1 VSVELS
7 SPEGRDHAQPVS
19 AASPR
24 RRLGRVAL
32 VVTGFVL
39 LLAGCAS
46 DAPLDTFSPEG
57 PQAQTID
64 DLAVPVFIV
73 AGVVFFLVLG
83 FLLAIAVKFRD
94 KGQGV
99 EGAGDADDP
108 DFVFP
113 KQTHGVVPL
122 ELGWTIL
129 PAALLAVIGIF
140 TVATIFDLAE
150 QPEGDDVISITVI
163 GQQWWW
169 EYQYDTNG
177 DGEADIIT
185 ANEMVIPAGVPI
197 DLSIES
203 RDVIHSFWIP
213 ALNGKKDAVPGRSH
227 DLTMEADEPG
237 QYRGQCTEYCG
248 LSHAN
253 MRMRVY
259 ALDQA
264 DYDTWVENQL
274 AEAPIPEEGT
284 DAAAGQQA
292 FIQACSNC
300 HVINGLE
307 PEDFE
312 GAQQVSGAAPNLTHF
327 MSRTT
332 FAGSLFDT
340 YIPPGPEDQADDLG
354 YLEILEEGEFNRAVL
369 EEWLRNPPAMKPM
382 APEPNQFSDGVG
394 RGMPDLNLS
403 ETQIDQLVA
412 YLETLE

>member
-1 VSVELS
+1 V
-7 SPEGRDHAQPVS
+7 P
-19 AASPR
+19 AAPPR
-24 RRLGRVAL
+24 RRLARAGL
-32 VVTGFVL
+32 LTGL
-39 LLAGCAS
+39 LLALAGCAS
-46 DAPLDTFSPEG
+46 DAPLDTFKPEG
-57 PQAQTID
+57 PEAQTID
-64 DLAVPVFIV
+64 NLAVPVFLV
-73 AGVVFFLVLG
+73 AGVVFVLVLG
-83 FLLAIAVKFRD
+83 AILLISIKFRD
-94 KGQGV
+94 KGPV
-99 EGAGDADDP
+99 GDETDP

-113 KQTHGVVPL
+113 KQTHGIIPL
-122 ELGWTIL
+122 ELTWTII
-129 PAALLAVIGIF
+129 PALVLAVIAPF
-140 TVATIFDLAE
+140 TVITIFDLAD
-150 QPEGDDVISITVI
+150 PAEGNEVIDITVI

-185 ANEMVIPAGVPI
+185 ANEMVIPAGVPVS
-197 DLSIES
+197 LNIES

-227 DLTMEADEPG
+227 QLNMEADAPG

-248 LSHAN
+248 LSHGN

-264 DYDTWVENQL
+264 DYDAWVENQL
-274 AEAPIPEEGT
+274 APAPVPEAGT

-292 FIQACSNC
+292 FLQACSNC

-307 PEDFE
+307 PEDFS
-312 GAQQVSGAAPNLTHF
+312 GAQQVSGAAPNLTHL

-332 FAGSLFDT
+332 FAGSIFDL
-340 YIPPGPEDQADDLG
+340 YVPPTEAENDDENDDVG
-354 YLEILEEGEFNRAVL
+354 YLEILENGEFNRAEL
-369 EEWLRNPPAMKPM
+369 EAWLRNPPAMKPM